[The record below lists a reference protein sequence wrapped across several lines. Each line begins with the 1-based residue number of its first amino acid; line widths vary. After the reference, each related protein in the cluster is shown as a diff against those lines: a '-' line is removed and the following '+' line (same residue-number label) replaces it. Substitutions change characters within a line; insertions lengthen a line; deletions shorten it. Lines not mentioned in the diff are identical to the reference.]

1 MGLRAAFAGL
11 VLALAACAP
20 VSEGITEQPLPP
32 MAAEAAPEPEAVSEP
47 TPEAPPETTPE
58 APPEAPPEALS
69 QQDPAPEPEPFVI
82 DIPAPQPA
90 PLPPALARQQ
100 AECVATG
107 GALAERRA
115 GLFACTRPTRDN
127 GRACRSGADC
137 EGVCLARSM
146 TCAPVT
152 PLFGCHEVLDSR
164 GARQTLCL
172 D

>member
-1 MGLRAAFAGL
+1 MGLRAALAGI

-20 VSEGITEQPLPP
+20 VPEGITEQPLPD
-32 MAAEAAPEPEAVSEP
+32 MAAVQAEPEAED
-47 TPEAPPETTPE
+47 APLPETPV
-58 APPEAPPEALS
+58 
-69 QQDPAPEPEPFVI
+69 EPLVI
-82 DIPAPQPA
+82 DIPAPEPA
-90 PLPPALARQQ
+90 PLPLALARQQ
-100 AECVATG
+100 AECAAQG
-107 GALAERRA
+107 GSLAARRA
-115 GLFACTRPTRDN
+115 GLFACTRPTRDS
-127 GRACRSGADC
+127 GRACRSETDC

>member
-32 MAAEAAPEPEAVSEP
+32 MAAEAAPGPDTVSE
-47 TPEAPPETTPE
+47 ATPE
-58 APPEAPPEALS
+58 APPEATPEALS
-69 QQDPAPEPEPFVI
+69 EQAPAAPEPAPFVI

-107 GALAERRA
+107 GTLAERRA

>member
-1 MGLRAAFAGL
+1 MGLRAAFAGIL
-11 VLALAACAP
+11 LALAACAP
-20 VSEGITEQPLPP
+20 VPGGITEQPLPP
-32 MAAEAAPEPEAVSEP
+32 MAAEAAPEPEAVSEA
-47 TPEAPPETTPE
+47 TPEAMTEAMSEAGPET
-58 APPEAPPEALS
+58 LS
-69 QQDPAPEPEPFVI
+69 EQSPAAPEPEPFVI
-82 DIPAPQPA
+82 DIPAPEPA
-90 PLPPALARQQ
+90 PLPLALARQQ
-100 AECVATG
+100 AECAATG
-107 GALAERRA
+107 GTLAERRA

-137 EGVCLARSM
+137 EGLCLARSM